1 MQLADRT
8 VVVTGA
14 GSGIGSRCAV
24 TLAGL
29 GARVVL
35 VDRNTDSLAA
45 IADEIGGGRIA
56 ALDVT
61 DVAGL
66 AALFADLASE
76 QEDLAAVVNAAGIV
90 TGGQPWPASD
100 LERMQSVLRIN
111 AGGTVTTTTLA
122 ANFPTPHERAVV
134 NLASAA
140 AIRPL
145 PPDPAY
151 AMSKAG
157 VVAFTR
163 SAALSSPTLRV
174 NAVLPGVVNTPML
187 ATTGAGRVAD
197 WLEHRMSGPLL
208 TADDVAAAIAELIVG
223 DHNGVAWSLE
233 LGPDGEVHTI
243 EV

>member
-163 SAALSSPTLRV
+163 SAASASSIP
-174 NAVLPGVVNTPML
+174 
-187 ATTGAGRVAD
+187 
-197 WLEHRMSGPLL
+197 
-208 TADDVAAAIAELIVG
+208 AEL
-223 DHNGVAWSLE
+223 A
-233 LGPDGEVHTI
+233 
-243 EV
+243 